1 MRIVATADIHFGHS
15 EHLGKINPETGLHG
29 RLEDFLRNF
38 DEIVK
43 YVIDPKNDVGLFI
56 IAGDLY
62 KTRHPTNTQQEE
74 FAKRLRFL
82 QDKKVQTLILVGNH
96 DIMVSEGS
104 SHTAGVIG
112 ALADQKYIRVI
123 DKPDVF
129 AIPGINVVLMPYIYR
144 QKLGVK
150 TNDEALQYY
159 HDTIKELQAK
169 VGIGPKLFVGHQTI
183 ENCHMPSG
191 YVDPEQVSE
200 IVVPQSFL
208 KGFDFAIFGH
218 IHEHQVVCKNPT
230 AIYTGALE
238 RIDFS
243 QADKPVGFVVYDTKS
258 NTFDFVDLPATDL
271 YKIYLDLSDGEGDLT
286 KRIVDSI
293 DLKRI
298 PQSVVKIECKVRET
312 DICKINK
319 STIQGITSQAKFDAG
334 LIYEIVRAHMSRNE
348 EINESVSSHEALKKY
363 IEGRKDLADISEEIF
378 KRGLEIIRLCDAR
391 RK

>member
-1 MRIVATADIHFGHS
+1 MKVVATADIHFGHS
-15 EHLGKINPETGLHG
+15 EHLGKINPETGLHT

-43 YVIDPKNDVGLFI
+43 YVVDPKNDVGLFI

-74 FAKRLRFL
+74 FAKRLHFL
-82 QDKKVQTLILVGNH
+82 QEKKVQTLILVGNH
-96 DIMVSEGS
+96 DIVVSEGS

-112 ALADQKYIRVI
+112 ALADQKYIKVI
-123 DKPDVF
+123 DKPEVF
-129 AIPGINVVLMPYIYR
+129 QMPGINVVLMPYVYR

-159 HDTIKELQAK
+159 HDTIKDLQTR
-169 VGIGPKLFVGHQTI
+169 VGVGPKLFVGHQTI

-218 IHEHQVVCKNPT
+218 IHEHQVVCNNPT
-230 AIYTGALE
+230 VVYTGALE

-243 QADKPVGFVVYDTKS
+243 QSNKKVGFVVYDTEP
-258 NTFDFVDLPATDL
+258 NTFEFVNLPATDL
-271 YKIYLDLSDGEGDLT
+271 YRIQIDLSDGEGDLT
-286 KRIVDSI
+286 KRIVDNI
-293 DLKRI
+293 DQTRI
-298 PQSVVKIECKVRET
+298 PNSIVKVECKVRET
-312 DICKINK
+312 DLCKINK
-319 STIQGITSQAKFDAG
+319 STIQAITGRAKFDAG
-334 LIYEIVRAHMSRNE
+334 LVYDVIRSHASRNE

-363 IEGRKDLADISEEIF
+363 VEGRKDLADISEEIF